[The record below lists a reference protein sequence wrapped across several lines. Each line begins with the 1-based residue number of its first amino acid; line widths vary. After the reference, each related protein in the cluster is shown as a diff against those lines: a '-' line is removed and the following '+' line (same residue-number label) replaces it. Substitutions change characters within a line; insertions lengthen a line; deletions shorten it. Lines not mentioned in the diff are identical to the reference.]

1 MTFARRFWLHEL
13 PLLKLSNKSPKVT
26 KNLNPSSITKRQDQS
41 TKEADFTLLFW
52 ACDSPSLCKETEK
65 DQIADAN
72 TTVNIVIVYIGI
84 HSLIFSSLHIG
95 DSSKVRPDHLL
106 TWHTETLFK
115 DLWSTRI
122 LYRLKAMQAPGPN
135 TTKNDRRKLNGT
147 NLFPRNSK
155 PSGISPIYYWDQK
168 VSLT

>member
-1 MTFARRFWLHEL
+1 MTFGRRFWLHEL

-41 TKEADFTLLFW
+41 TKEADFNLLFW
-52 ACDSPSLCKETEK
+52 ACDSPSLCKQTEK

-122 LYRLKAMQAPGPN
+122 LYLLSLWRPFRLQVQTLQKMTEESWMGRTSSPELETKWNKPN
-135 TTKNDRRKLNGT
+135 ILLR
-147 NLFPRNSK
+147 PES
-155 PSGISPIYYWDQK
+155 
-168 VSLT
+168 